1 MYVFIKPTLLLYV
14 VMHDPFHFLQD
25 HEKNIM
31 VKIHYVL
38 VWYTNTSTTTMSKDV
53 NKKSRECVSERDHT
67 VNPFSPLLGFFK
79 TKKPQRFTKKKGISI
94 ELPQN
99 IQTEIVT
106 AVMCHAGMFATLS
119 HTLIRNSG
127 VLLCFHMSYPN
138 HVKRIWV
145 SHGWDRKWGSSRG
158 PLTSLSDYGWGL
170 GTFLV
175 PSSRRSSTSHKVTSR
190 KRSKQ
195 FSFT

>member
-94 ELPQN
+94 ELQQN

-106 AVMCHAGMFATLS
+106 AVMCHEVADAEALRIKWPVEREASNS
-119 HTLIRNSG
+119 HL
-127 VLLCFHMSYPN
+127 HSY
-138 HVKRIWV
+138 
-145 SHGWDRKWGSSRG
+145 
-158 PLTSLSDYGWGL
+158 LTNPHTIHNP
-170 GTFLV
+170 TF
-175 PSSRRSSTSHKVTSR
+175 RSSSFWYSFSCTKKLDHDEWITDYVKVYIELS
-190 KRSKQ
+190 
-195 FSFT
+195 